1 MTRDKFLPSA
11 GFFTT
16 LTRLILLA
24 NALSGVLRVNG
35 ALAQQ
40 DLLLELGLPAWLPT
54 YLLAVGGLSAL
65 LSFFALVCTWRPGWP
80 RVPALW
86 VALLFPMLSYWVER
100 LFLWAPEQRGG
111 NPLFKLGLHALSL
124 AAAAGYTYLIKKG
137 KQTAHG
143 PGN

>member
-65 LSFFALVCTWRPGWP
+65 LSFFALVCTWLQGWP

-86 VALLFPMLSYWVER
+86 VALLFPMLSY
-100 LFLWAPEQRGG
+100 
-111 NPLFKLGLHALSL
+111 
-124 AAAAGYTYLIKKG
+124 
-137 KQTAHG
+137 
-143 PGN
+143 